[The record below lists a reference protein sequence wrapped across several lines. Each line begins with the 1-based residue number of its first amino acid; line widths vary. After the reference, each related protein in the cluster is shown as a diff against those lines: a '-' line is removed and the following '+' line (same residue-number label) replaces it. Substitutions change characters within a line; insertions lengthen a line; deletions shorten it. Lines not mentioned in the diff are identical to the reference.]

1 MIRHLES
8 FANDE
13 KEIDAKELMTDYNLD
28 VICRTGFGVE
38 ANSFTNVDDNLLTQM
53 VCLNLLIE
61 SVIFKNCFG
70 IIIPQ
75 NFISESN
82 PI

>member
-70 IIIPQ
+70 IITYLNQIL
-75 NFISESN
+75 FR
-82 PI
+82 

>member
-8 FANDE
+8 FVTDG

-38 ANSFTNVDDNLLTQM
+38 ANSFTNTDDNLLTQM
-53 VCLNLLIE
+53 VC
-61 SVIFKNCFG
+61 
-70 IIIPQ
+70 
-75 NFISESN
+75 IS
-82 PI
+82 ILT